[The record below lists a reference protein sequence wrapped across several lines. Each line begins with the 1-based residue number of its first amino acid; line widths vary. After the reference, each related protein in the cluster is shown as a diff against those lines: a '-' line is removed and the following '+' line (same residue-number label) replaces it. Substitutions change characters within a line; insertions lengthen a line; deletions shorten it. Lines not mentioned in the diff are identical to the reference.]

1 MTQRPFSDTQ
11 TLTSL
16 LRLAMGQ
23 TVMDLH
29 TVLPGVVETYS
40 PTTRRARVIPAISLL
55 LDDGSLVDRP
65 PVTDVP
71 VIFPS
76 GGGLSL
82 VYPLSAGDPV
92 LLVFSQRGLDGWK
105 GNSRPGPPPASAP
118 LSLSDAI
125 ALAGFG
131 SLATTPA
138 SLTGASL
145 QTDDGQTSVVVEP
158 TGEINII
165 AGAGPV
171 TIRATQINLLT
182 A

>member
-1 MTQRPFSDTQ
+1 MEKPFSDTRS
-11 TLTSL
+11 LTTL
-16 LRLAMGQ
+16 LRLAIGQ
-23 TVMDLH
+23 AMLDIH
-29 TVLPGVVETYS
+29 TVLPGIIETYS
-40 PTTRRARVIPAISLL
+40 PATRRARVIPAIGIL
-55 LDDGSLVDRP
+55 LDDMTLMERP

-82 VYPLSAGDPV
+82 IYPLAQGDPV
-92 LLVFSQRGLDGWK
+92 LLLFSQRGLDGWK
-105 GNSRPGPPPASAP
+105 QNYRHSPPPASAP
-118 LSLSDAI
+118 FALSDAI

-138 SLTGASL
+138 SATGASL

-158 TGEINII
+158 TGEVNIVT
-165 AGAGPV
+165 AGPV
-171 TIRATQINLLT
+171 TIRGSQINLLT